1 MKPGGVALKS
11 GITLSMH
18 GSGGPARSFSR
29 QREIA
34 KKEKCMK
41 RRKNGTALIMLF
53 AALLLLV
60 GLTSC
65 APDPPTDADAL
76 RGQWA
81 VYYDDPDTPEKEE
94 EFVDA
99 IIDIQY
105 TVPGYWCFGFVT
117 SDPSSTDSDSEPLD
131 PYEIDEATAAY
142 FIKSNRT
149 QSNEDG
155 SFTISSTVESDTFIV
170 EYRFIDA
177 ERNTMEAKV
186 MIISESEGTE
196 NSEPDV
202 VIMKKLIDHEIKI
215 NADILV
221 PDI

>member
-1 MKPGGVALKS
+1 
-11 GITLSMH
+11 
-18 GSGGPARSFSR
+18 
-29 QREIA
+29 
-34 KKEKCMK
+34 MK

-53 AALLLLV
+53 AALLLMV
-60 GLTSC
+60 GLSSC

-81 VYYDDPDTPEKEE
+81 VYSNVEDPVTQEMKEE
-94 EFVDA
+94 FDGW

-105 TVPGYWCFGFVT
+105 TVPGYWCFWFVT
-117 SDPSSTDSDSEPLD
+117 SDSSSTGPDSEPLD

-149 QSNEDG
+149 QSKEDG
-155 SFTISSTVESDTFIV
+155 SFTVSSTVESGTLIV

-186 MIISESEGTE
+186 MFISESENTGSGDVSQSEGTE
-196 NSEPDV
+196 NSEAEV

-215 NADILV
+215 NADV
-221 PDI
+221 YC

>member
-1 MKPGGVALKS
+1 
-11 GITLSMH
+11 
-18 GSGGPARSFSR
+18 
-29 QREIA
+29 
-34 KKEKCMK
+34 MK
-41 RRKNGTALIMLF
+41 RRKNGTALILLF
-53 AALLLLV
+53 AALLLMV
-60 GLTSC
+60 GLSSC

-81 VYYDDPDTPEKEE
+81 VYSNVEDPVTQEMKEE
-94 EFVDA
+94 FDGL

-105 TVPGYWCFGFVT
+105 TVPGYWCWGFVT
-117 SDPSSTDSDSEPLD
+117 SDSEPLD
-131 PYEIDEATAAY
+131 PYEIDEVTAAY

-155 SFTISSTVESDTFIV
+155 SFTISYTVGSETLIV

-177 ERNTMEAKV
+177 ERNTMEAK
-186 MIISESEGTE
+186 MTHIYESGSEDGSQSEGTE

-202 VIMKKLIDHEIKI
+202 VIMKRIIDHEIKI

-221 PDI
+221 PPPPAI

>member
-1 MKPGGVALKS
+1 
-11 GITLSMH
+11 
-18 GSGGPARSFSR
+18 
-29 QREIA
+29 
-34 KKEKCMK
+34 MK
-41 RRKNGTALIMLF
+41 RRKNGTALILLF
-53 AALLLLV
+53 AALLLMV

-81 VYYDDPDTPEKEE
+81 VYIDDPDTPEKEE

-105 TVPGYWCFGFVT
+105 TVPGYWCLGFVT
-117 SDPSSTDSDSEPLD
+117 SDSSSTDPDPEPLD
-131 PYEIDEATAAY
+131 PYKIDEVTEAL

-155 SFTISSTVESDTFIV
+155 SFTVSFTLAGDPLTV

-177 ERNTMEAKV
+177 ERNTMEAKM

-215 NADILV
+215 NADVLLV
-221 PDI
+221 PGK

>member
-1 MKPGGVALKS
+1 
-11 GITLSMH
+11 
-18 GSGGPARSFSR
+18 
-29 QREIA
+29 
-34 KKEKCMK
+34 MK
-41 RRKNGTALIMLF
+41 RRKNGTALILLF
-53 AALLLLV
+53 AALLLMV
-60 GLTSC
+60 GLSSC

-81 VYYDDPDTPEKEE
+81 VYSNVEDPVTQEMKEE
-94 EFVDA
+94 SDGF

-105 TVPGYWCFGFVT
+105 TVPGYWCWGFVT
-117 SDPSSTDSDSEPLD
+117 SDSKPFD
-131 PYEIDEATAAY
+131 PYEIDEVTAVY

-155 SFTISSTVESDTFIV
+155 SFTISYTVGSETLIV

-186 MIISESEGTE
+186 THIDESGSEDGSQSEGTE

-215 NADILV
+215 NADVLLV
-221 PDI
+221 PGK

>member
-1 MKPGGVALKS
+1 
-11 GITLSMH
+11 
-18 GSGGPARSFSR
+18 
-29 QREIA
+29 
-34 KKEKCMK
+34 MK
-41 RRKNGTALIMLF
+41 RRKNGTALILLF
-53 AALLLLV
+53 ASLLLLV

-65 APDPPTDADAL
+65 APDPPTDAEAL

-81 VYYDDPDTPEKEE
+81 VYFNVEDPVTQEMKEE
-94 EFVDA
+94 FGDV

-117 SDPSSTDSDSEPLD
+117 SDSSSTAPDSEPLD

-155 SFTISSTVESDTFIV
+155 SFTISSTGESDTLIV
-170 EYRFIDA
+170 ESGD
-177 ERNTMEAKV
+177 V
-186 MIISESEGTE
+186 SQSEGTE

-215 NADILV
+215 NADVLLV
-221 PDI
+221 PGK

>member
-1 MKPGGVALKS
+1 
-11 GITLSMH
+11 
-18 GSGGPARSFSR
+18 
-29 QREIA
+29 
-34 KKEKCMK
+34 MK
-41 RRKNGTALIMLF
+41 RRKNGTALILLF

-94 EFVDA
+94 EFDGD

-105 TVPGYWCFGFVT
+105 TMPGYWCLGFVI
-117 SDPSSTDSDSEPLD
+117 SDSSPTDPDPEPLD
-131 PYEIDEATAAY
+131 PYEIDEVTARY

-155 SFTISSTVESDTFIV
+155 SFTISSTVDSDTLIV

-177 ERNTMEAKV
+177 ERNTMKAK
-186 MIISESEGTE
+186 ITYINESDNTESGDSSQSEGTE
-196 NSEPDV
+196 NSDV

-221 PDI
+221 PAI

>member
-1 MKPGGVALKS
+1 
-11 GITLSMH
+11 MH

-41 RRKNGTALIMLF
+41 RRKNGTALILLF
-53 AALLLLV
+53 AALLLMV

-65 APDPPTDADAL
+65 APDPPTDAEAL

-81 VYYDDPDTPEKEE
+81 VYSDDPDTPEKEE
-94 EFVDA
+94 EFDGI

-105 TVPGYWCFGFVT
+105 TVPGYWCFAFVT
-117 SDPSSTDSDSEPLD
+117 SDSSSTDPDSEPLD

-155 SFTISSTVESDTFIV
+155 SFTISSTVESETLIV

-186 MIISESEGTE
+186 TFIDETGSGDGSQSEGTE
-196 NSEPDV
+196 NSETDV

-215 NADILV
+215 NADVLLV
-221 PDI
+221 PGK

>member
-1 MKPGGVALKS
+1 
-11 GITLSMH
+11 
-18 GSGGPARSFSR
+18 
-29 QREIA
+29 
-34 KKEKCMK
+34 MK
-41 RRKNGTALIMLF
+41 RRKNGTALILLF
-53 AALLLLV
+53 AALLLMV
-60 GLTSC
+60 GLSSC
-65 APDPPTDADAL
+65 APDPPTDAEAL

-94 EFVDA
+94 EFVDV

-105 TVPGYWCFGFVT
+105 TVPGYWCFWFVT
-117 SDPSSTDSDSEPLD
+117 SDSSSTDPDSEPLD

-155 SFTISSTVESDTFIV
+155 SFTISSTVESETLIV

-177 ERNTMEAKV
+177 ERNTMKAKV
-186 MIISESEGTE
+186 RFIDETGSGDGSQSEGTK

-221 PDI
+221 VPSI

>member
-1 MKPGGVALKS
+1 
-11 GITLSMH
+11 
-18 GSGGPARSFSR
+18 
-29 QREIA
+29 
-34 KKEKCMK
+34 MK

-53 AALLLLV
+53 AALLLMV
-60 GLTSC
+60 GLSSC

-81 VYYDDPDTPEKEE
+81 VYDDDPDTPEKEE
-94 EFVDA
+94 EFVDV

-105 TVPGYWCFGFVT
+105 TVPGYWCSGFVT
-117 SDPSSTDSDSEPLD
+117 SDSSSTNPDSEPLD

-149 QSNEDG
+149 QSKEDG
-155 SFTISSTVESDTFIV
+155 SFAISFTVESETLIV

-186 MIISESEGTE
+186 TYIDESGSEDGSQSEGTE

-215 NADILV
+215 NADVLLV
-221 PDI
+221 PGK

>member
-1 MKPGGVALKS
+1 
-11 GITLSMH
+11 
-18 GSGGPARSFSR
+18 
-29 QREIA
+29 
-34 KKEKCMK
+34 MK
-41 RRKNGTALIMLF
+41 RRKNGTALILLF
-53 AALLLLV
+53 AALLLMV
-60 GLTSC
+60 GLSSC
-65 APDPPTDADAL
+65 APDPPTDAEAL

-94 EFVDA
+94 EFVDV

-117 SDPSSTDSDSEPLD
+117 SDSSSTDSDSKPLD

-149 QSNEDG
+149 QSKEDG
-155 SFTISSTVESDTFIV
+155 SFAISFTVESETLIV

-186 MIISESEGTE
+186 KFIDETGSGDVSQSEGTE

-221 PDI
+221 PAI

>member
-1 MKPGGVALKS
+1 
-11 GITLSMH
+11 
-18 GSGGPARSFSR
+18 
-29 QREIA
+29 
-34 KKEKCMK
+34 MK
-41 RRKNGTALIMLF
+41 RRKNGTALILLF
-53 AALLLLV
+53 AALLLMMV

-81 VYYDDPDTPEKEE
+81 VYVNVDDPDTPEKEE

-105 TVPGYWCFGFVT
+105 TMPGYWCLGFVT
-117 SDPSSTDSDSEPLD
+117 SDSSSTDPDSEPLD
-131 PYEIDEATAAY
+131 PYEIDEVTARY

-155 SFTISSTVESDTFIV
+155 SFTISSTVESETFSV

-186 MIISESEGTE
+186 KFIDETESGDSSQSEGTE
-196 NSEPDV
+196 NSDV

-221 PDI
+221 PAI

>member
-1 MKPGGVALKS
+1 
-11 GITLSMH
+11 
-18 GSGGPARSFSR
+18 
-29 QREIA
+29 
-34 KKEKCMK
+34 MK
-41 RRKNGTALIMLF
+41 RRKNGTALILLF
-53 AALLLLV
+53 AALLLMMV
-60 GLTSC
+60 GLISC

-81 VYYDDPDTPEKEE
+81 VYVNVDDPDTPEKEE

-105 TVPGYWCFGFVT
+105 TMPGYWCLGFVT
-117 SDPSSTDSDSEPLD
+117 SDSSSTDPDSEPLD
-131 PYEIDEATAAY
+131 PYEIDEVTARY

-155 SFTISSTVESDTFIV
+155 SFTISSTVESETFSV

-186 MIISESEGTE
+186 KFIDETESGDSSQSEGTE
-196 NSEPDV
+196 NSDV

-221 PDI
+221 PAI

>member
-1 MKPGGVALKS
+1 
-11 GITLSMH
+11 
-18 GSGGPARSFSR
+18 
-29 QREIA
+29 
-34 KKEKCMK
+34 MK
-41 RRKNGTALIMLF
+41 RRKNGTALILLF
-53 AALLLLV
+53 AALLLMV
-60 GLTSC
+60 GLSSC

-81 VYYDDPDTPEKEE
+81 VYSNVEDPVTQEMKEE
-94 EFVDA
+94 SDGF

-105 TVPGYWCFGFVT
+105 TVPGYWCWGFVT
-117 SDPSSTDSDSEPLD
+117 SDSKPFD
-131 PYEIDEATAAY
+131 PYEIDEVTAVY

-155 SFTISSTVESDTFIV
+155 SFTISYTVDSNTLIV

-186 MIISESEGTE
+186 MIISESENTGSGDVSQSEDTE

-202 VIMKKLIDHEIKI
+202 VIMKRIIDHEIKI

-221 PDI
+221 PPPAI

>member
-1 MKPGGVALKS
+1 
-11 GITLSMH
+11 
-18 GSGGPARSFSR
+18 
-29 QREIA
+29 
-34 KKEKCMK
+34 MK
-41 RRKNGTALIMLF
+41 RRKNGTALILLF
-53 AALLLLV
+53 AALLLMV
-60 GLTSC
+60 GLSSC

-81 VYYDDPDTPEKEE
+81 VYSNVEDPVTQEMKEE
-94 EFVDA
+94 FDGL

-105 TVPGYWCFGFVT
+105 TVPGYWCWGFVT
-117 SDPSSTDSDSEPLD
+117 SDSEPLD
-131 PYEIDEATAAY
+131 PYEIDEVTAAY

-155 SFTISSTVESDTFIV
+155 SFTISYTVDSDTLIV

-186 MIISESEGTE
+186 RFIDETGSGDGSQSEGTE

-215 NADILV
+215 NADVLLV
-221 PDI
+221 PGK

>member
-1 MKPGGVALKS
+1 
-11 GITLSMH
+11 
-18 GSGGPARSFSR
+18 
-29 QREIA
+29 
-34 KKEKCMK
+34 MK
-41 RRKNGTALIMLF
+41 RRKNGTALILLF
-53 AALLLLV
+53 ASLLLLV

-65 APDPPTDADAL
+65 APDPPTDAEAL

-81 VYYDDPDTPEKEE
+81 VYSNVEDPVTQEMKEE
-94 EFVDA
+94 FDGL

-215 NADILV
+215 NADVLLV
-221 PDI
+221 PGK

>member
-1 MKPGGVALKS
+1 
-11 GITLSMH
+11 
-18 GSGGPARSFSR
+18 
-29 QREIA
+29 
-34 KKEKCMK
+34 MK

-53 AALLLLV
+53 AALLLMV
-60 GLTSC
+60 GLSSC

-81 VYYDDPDTPEKEE
+81 VYDDDPDTLEKEE
-94 EFVDA
+94 EFVDV

-117 SDPSSTDSDSEPLD
+117 SDSSSTDSDSKPLD

-149 QSNEDG
+149 QSKEDG
-155 SFTISSTVESDTFIV
+155 SFAISFTVESETLIV

-186 MIISESEGTE
+186 KFIDETGSGDVSQSEGTE

-221 PDI
+221 PAI

>member
-1 MKPGGVALKS
+1 
-11 GITLSMH
+11 
-18 GSGGPARSFSR
+18 
-29 QREIA
+29 
-34 KKEKCMK
+34 MK
-41 RRKNGTALIMLF
+41 RRKNGTALILLF
-53 AALLLLV
+53 AALLLMV
-60 GLTSC
+60 GLSSC

-81 VYYDDPDTPEKEE
+81 VYSNVEDPVTQEMKEE
-94 EFVDA
+94 SDGF

-105 TVPGYWCFGFVT
+105 TVPGYWCWGFVT
-117 SDPSSTDSDSEPLD
+117 SDSKPFD
-131 PYEIDEATAAY
+131 PYEIDEVTAVY

-155 SFTISSTVESDTFIV
+155 SFTISYTVGSETLIV

-177 ERNTMEAKV
+177 ERNTMEAK
-186 MIISESEGTE
+186 MTHIYESGSEDGSQSEGTE

-202 VIMKKLIDHEIKI
+202 VIMKRIIDHEIKI

-221 PDI
+221 PPPPAI

>member
-1 MKPGGVALKS
+1 
-11 GITLSMH
+11 
-18 GSGGPARSFSR
+18 
-29 QREIA
+29 
-34 KKEKCMK
+34 MK
-41 RRKNGTALIMLF
+41 RRKNGTALILLF
-53 AALLLLV
+53 AALLLMV
-60 GLTSC
+60 GLSSC
-65 APDPPTDADAL
+65 AHDPPTDADAL

-81 VYYDDPDTPEKEE
+81 VYSNVEDPVTQEMKEE
-94 EFVDA
+94 FDGL

-105 TVPGYWCFGFVT
+105 TVPGYWCWGFVT
-117 SDPSSTDSDSEPLD
+117 SDSSSTDPDPEPLD
-131 PYEIDEATAAY
+131 PYEIDEVTAAY

-155 SFTISSTVESDTFIV
+155 SFTISYTVDSDTLIV

-186 MIISESEGTE
+186 THIDESGSEDGSQSEGTE

-215 NADILV
+215 NADVLLV
-221 PDI
+221 PGK

>member
-1 MKPGGVALKS
+1 
-11 GITLSMH
+11 MH
-18 GSGGPARSFSR
+18 GSGGFGKILQSTE
-29 QREIA
+29 EIML

-41 RRKNGTALIMLF
+41 RRKNGTALILLF
-53 AALLLLV
+53 ASLLLLV

-65 APDPPTDADAL
+65 APDPPTDAEAL

-81 VYYDDPDTPEKEE
+81 VYFNVEDPVTQEMKEE
-94 EFVDA
+94 FGDV

-117 SDPSSTDSDSEPLD
+117 SDSSSTAPDSEPLD

-155 SFTISSTVESDTFIV
+155 SFTISSTGESDTLIV

-186 MIISESEGTE
+186 TLIDETGSGDVSQSEGTE

-215 NADILV
+215 NADVLLV
-221 PDI
+221 PGK